1 MALPYTAREK
11 LLFFG
16 TDALSNT
23 ELLSLVIGTGM
34 SEESAAEKA
43 QNILYTL
50 EENGNSLF
58 VAEASELTGIIGE
71 AKASAVVAAMELS
84 RRLTSE
90 QRTKTRMDSTGMAA
104 DILMKQLM
112 GEKREHFVTLHLNT
126 KLHLT
131 GQSTISIGT
140 QNTAPVDPKMVFAP
154 AIKRGSAAIIVAHN
168 HTSGDPTP
176 SQQDYDVTDRLIS
189 AGEILGVTVLDHLII
204 GDGSYVSLRSE
215 GYIS

>member
-1 MALPYTAREK
+1 
-11 LLFFG
+11 
-16 TDALSNT
+16 
-23 ELLSLVIGTGM
+23 M

-104 DILMKQLM
+104 DILM
-112 GEKREHFVTLHLNT
+112 
-126 KLHLT
+126 
-131 GQSTISIGT
+131 
-140 QNTAPVDPKMVFAP
+140 
-154 AIKRGSAAIIVAHN
+154 
-168 HTSGDPTP
+168 
-176 SQQDYDVTDRLIS
+176 
-189 AGEILGVTVLDHLII
+189 
-204 GDGSYVSLRSE
+204 
-215 GYIS
+215 